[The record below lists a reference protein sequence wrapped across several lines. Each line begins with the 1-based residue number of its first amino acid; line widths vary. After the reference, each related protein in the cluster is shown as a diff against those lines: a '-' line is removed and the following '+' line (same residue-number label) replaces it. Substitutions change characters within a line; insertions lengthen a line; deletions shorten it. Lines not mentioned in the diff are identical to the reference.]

1 MRHPSI
7 KGLSSTVPLMTPRL
21 SELWMAQT
29 IKTTS
34 KYGKVAAIGRT
45 GEPKKPLA
53 EYRHL
58 ALMVLDRAIRD
69 ANGLNC
75 RNPADQWDALLFLSD
90 RSEDWLEFWCCW
102 ADREAEPIRVEFTA
116 KRERFEAQ
124 RRTWLARKRAPV
136 ELRPRLMKS
145 KVQACA

>member
-7 KGLSSTVPLMTPRL
+7 RGLSSIVPLMTPRL
-21 SELWMAQT
+21 SELWMAPT

-34 KYGKVAAIGRT
+34 KCGKVAAIGRT

-58 ALMVLDRAIRD
+58 ALAILDRAIRD

-90 RSEDWLEFWCCW
+90 RSEDWLAFWCCW
-102 ADREAEPIRVEFTA
+102 ADREADPIRVEFAA
-116 KRERFEAQ
+116 KRERFEQ
-124 RRTWLARKRAPV
+124 TRRTWLARKGAPAKP
-136 ELRPRLMKS
+136 RPRLMKPTVRAS
-145 KVQACA
+145 A